1 MAHPVSGRGSLR
13 SSQAS
18 FGDLDKPLYTI
29 SVAAEIL
36 ETHPRTLMLY
46 EDAGLIEPHRT
57 STNRRR
63 YSQRD
68 ITKVQVI
75 QHLTREKGV
84 TLAGVRHILSLFET
98 RPVLA
103 DHLKHLRNPCDHGA
117 GRRGWFGAVWSRE
130 DVSSRSDE
138 DGLGEGGSGSG
149 PETVSAPC
157 NIPV

>member
-1 MAHPVSGRGSLR
+1 MRAAGGRAASRGL
-13 SSQAS
+13 QPS

-57 STNRRR
+57 ATNRRR

-68 ITKVQVI
+68 ISKVQVI

-84 TLAGVRHILSLFET
+84 TLAGVKHILSLFET
-98 RPVLA
+98 MKRHRVEPPP
-103 DHLKHLRNPCDHGA
+103 DLR
-117 GRRGWFGAVWSRE
+117 
-130 DVSSRSDE
+130 DVFDRY
-138 DGLGEGGSGSG
+138 
-149 PETVSAPC
+149 AQ
-157 NIPV
+157 II

>member
-1 MAHPVSGRGSLR
+1 MAHPANSRGSSR
-13 SSQAS
+13 SSQPS

-46 EDAGLIEPHRT
+46 EDAGLI
-57 STNRRR
+57 NRRR

-68 ITKVQVI
+68 ISKVQVI

-98 RPVLA
+98 MKRHRVEPPA
-103 DHLKHLRNPCDHGA
+103 DLREVFD
-117 GRRGWFGAVWSRE
+117 RYSQ
-130 DVSSRSDE
+130 
-138 DGLGEGGSGSG
+138 
-149 PETVSAPC
+149 
-157 NIPV
+157 II

>member
-1 MAHPVSGRGSLR
+1 MAHPANSRGGSSG
-13 SSQAS
+13 SQPS
-18 FGDLDKPLYTI
+18 FTDLDKPLYTI

-46 EDAGLIEPHRT
+46 EEAGLILPYRT

-84 TLAGVRHILSLFET
+84 TLAGVRHILSLFEVMKPH
-98 RPVLA
+98 RVEPPPE
-103 DHLKHLRNPCDHGA
+103 LREVFDRYA
-117 GRRGWFGAVWSRE
+117 Q
-130 DVSSRSDE
+130 
-138 DGLGEGGSGSG
+138 
-149 PETVSAPC
+149 
-157 NIPV
+157 II